1 MNLIMYNI
9 CIKKYVRIV
18 LMNALKGIIIYIIWK
33 ECIENDN
40 RKKGIYYK
48 FQFIINLNIINNY

>member
-1 MNLIMYNI
+1 
-9 CIKKYVRIV
+9 
-18 LMNALKGIIIYIIWK
+18 MNALKGIIIYIIWK
-33 ECIENDN
+33 EWKNGIIIGNDN